1 MLIPLKLYGFLSN
14 VYDSLVDVKND
25 NEGKVKTAIDYIV
38 NNPDKVILGIGTV
51 ASLLRASQSLVVS
64 HRNYAAR
71 KYAERSY
78 YDSHSHTKWMLRR
91 QLTNYEKKSLNQRIS
106 DGEKAVDILEEM
118 GVLK

>member
-14 VYDSLVDVKND
+14 LHDAAIDIKND
-25 NEGKVKTAIDYIV
+25 SKTKAGTVIEYIID
-38 NNPDKVILGIGTV
+38 NPDKVILGIGTV

-64 HRNYAAR
+64 HRNYSQR

-78 YDSHSHTKWMLRR
+78 YDPHTHTKWMLRR
-91 QLTNYEKKSLNQRIS
+91 QLTNYEKKSLNQRVS
-106 DGEKAVDILEEM
+106 NGETAVDILEEM